1 MIDKWGAITF
11 LVMCT
16 YLCNILFAYPASI
29 YARYRSSVSLLF
41 KQHSTH
47 YPASTEAT
55 LFSSIQRLVIEESCP
70 ASTQPQIMS
79 SIQFLV
85 NRGFF
90 HQSSFY
96 LSDITIR
103 GHPFMTSTKKSG
115 F

>member
-1 MIDKWGAITF
+1 MRI
-11 LVMCT
+11 
-16 YLCNILFAYPASI
+16 YLNNVHFSYPAST
-29 YARYRSSVSLLF
+29 YARYRSSVPLRDLF